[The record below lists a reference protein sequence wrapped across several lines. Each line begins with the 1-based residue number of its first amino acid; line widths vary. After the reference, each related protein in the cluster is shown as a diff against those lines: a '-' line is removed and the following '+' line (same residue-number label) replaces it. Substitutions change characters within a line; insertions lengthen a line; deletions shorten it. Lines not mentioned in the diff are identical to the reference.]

1 MVCPELFFGLF
12 KSKIKN
18 YHRVTYAT
26 TTHDNNKK
34 DPRGIFPEKKPSWGF
49 QTSIPIDS
57 RSTRWFSWLIPIW
70 ISLGSG
76 PLSLAGRVVVVNC
89 WVVYPPRETNIFFPP
104 TGKFGKSSSQKKIP
118 CYRDMLFQW
127 GYLCFYNVFFL
138 FEGAVFCFCWLMCLD
153 VFLLECVQEF
163 LPKTA
168 TWSRHTWILVG
179 ISVGDISTGFN
190 WVKLCF
196 CLFMIGSKQSLTWKM
211 WKTLVV
217 TDSSS
222 WRIWARHTEQWTNQR
237 LDGCLG
243 DVRACTMFRWC
254 FGDGCL
260 GDVWCS

>member
-1 MVCPELFFGLF
+1 MIQLTDPYLNLFRFRSTQLGGSGRCCQLLSGLP
-12 KSKIKN
+12 SKRN
-18 YHRVTYAT
+18 QH
-26 TTHDNNKK
+26 
-34 DPRGIFPEKKPSWGF
+34 IFPTNREVWKIIESKKNPLLPGYV
-49 QTSIPIDS
+49 IPV
-57 RSTRWFSWLIPIW
+57 RV
-70 ISLGSG
+70 
-76 PLSLAGRVVVVNC
+76 PLFL
-89 WVVYPPRETNIFFPP
+89 
-104 TGKFGKSSSQKKIP
+104 Q
-118 CYRDMLFQW
+118 
-127 GYLCFYNVFFL
+127 CFLL

-196 CLFMIGSKQSLTWKM
+196 WLFMIGSKQSLTWKM

-254 FGDGCL
+254 FSDGCL